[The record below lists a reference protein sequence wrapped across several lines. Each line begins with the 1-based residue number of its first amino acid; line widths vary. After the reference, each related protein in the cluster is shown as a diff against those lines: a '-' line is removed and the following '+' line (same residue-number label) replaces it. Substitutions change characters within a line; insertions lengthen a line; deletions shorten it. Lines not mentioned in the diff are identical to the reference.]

1 MSILD
6 EYRTWEGNI
15 DDLTE
20 SAREILLRQIPDA
33 KASDISV
40 RLVRDYAQRGI
51 LSRAERAGKEVRY
64 GFRHL
69 LELVAARGLL
79 MDGWPLAKIAG
90 YFGTCSDTDLERL
103 VPDIAPENRALSTV
117 QRFLAASDAN
127 VGSMNGLREEPR
139 PLSKDP
145 FTDRAAVMAER
156 RTALTENMAR
166 LGSDEEQLQPRSM
179 THLRI
184 TEWCDV
190 LIETSRLEALSLEDA
205 DDLGQAVALS
215 LSRQHSKGRR
225 NHERD

>member
-6 EYRTWEGNI
+6 EYRKWEGNI

-20 SAREILLRQIPDA
+20 RAREILLRQIPDA
-33 KASDISV
+33 KASDLSV

-79 MDGWPLAKIAG
+79 MDGWPLAKIAS
-90 YFGTCSDTDLERL
+90 YFGACSDADLERL
-103 VPDIAPENRALSTV
+103 VPDTAPENRALSTV
-117 QRFLAASDAN
+117 QRFLAASDAD
-127 VGSMNGLREEPR
+127 VGSGNGFQEDSMAP
-139 PLSKDP
+139 SKDA
-145 FTDRAAVMAER
+145 FTNRAAVMAER

-190 LIETSRLEALSLEDA
+190 LIESSRLEALSLEDA
-205 DDLGQAVALS
+205 DDLGRAIALS
-215 LSRQHSKGRR
+215 LSRQHSKGRK
-225 NHERD
+225 NHERN